1 MSKLKQLGTTWLA
14 IAAMLFNGS
23 LSYAKPSLGA
33 VGGGGARPGG
43 GMSRPGGGGG
53 MSRPSM
59 PQMSRPSPSM
69 SRPSMPSGN
78 FSRPSS
84 NISRPSTPNL
94 SRPSMPTVSNKPK
107 LPSNPSL
114 GSRPSLGGFQPGVSA
129 KPNFPTNKPTLPGGG
144 NIGTTR
150 PGPGNIG
157 ATRPSLKPP
166 GDLKPITRPGGPTT
180 LPGGSGNLPSIA
192 KPFPGGTNPLPGITK
207 PGTKPSLPGGPG
219 DIATRPTLPGVTK
232 PTLPGTKP
240 NLPGGIS
247 TLPSN
252 RPGFGNIDR
261 PVTLPGKPGTGTL
274 PGKPGPG
281 DLTRPTPLPQ
291 PIIPGG
297 GDRPSLKPDR
307 PQIGG
312 GGNWNGNRPG
322 TNRPGTD
329 RPWIGGGNNNN
340 IGNNIINNNNNF
352 INNNNNI
359 NINNWNRP
367 GWGVGGGNWN
377 NGNWNNNYWHDHWHN
392 NYVNNH
398 YHGWYHGCWNGHYG
412 NYWYAPWVVG
422 VSAWGLGSWGWG
434 YGTSYYNPYYIAAA
448 TPIYNY
454 SQPVVVQNYYTTD
467 DTGEQVAAAPQPTP
481 AQLQPFDE
489 GLAKFKAADYP
500 GALVKFDQALRDI
513 PNDPVIH
520 EVRAL
525 TLFALGRYQEAGA
538 ALNALLATSP
548 GMDWTTMSGL
558 YGDPAAYT
566 GQLRK
571 LEDYCRAN
579 KDDAAAMFALTYH
592 YLVIG
597 QQESAITVLK
607 HIVKIQPKDV
617 VAARML
623 KSLEP
628 DQPAADP
635 AVVAKPAVQDPA
647 GHAPPVQDPAANAA
661 PQTDLVGKW
670 QATAGKTT
678 ITLTITEEF
687 AYTWEAATADQ
698 KPVKLEGQITTSPE
712 AMILSNA
719 QQGDMMGKVKSLGPD
734 KFDFTIAGTPP
745 GEPGLSF
752 SRVK

>member
-1 MSKLKQLGTTWLA
+1 
-14 IAAMLFNGS
+14 
-23 LSYAKPSLGA
+23 
-33 VGGGGARPGG
+33 
-43 GMSRPGGGGG
+43 
-53 MSRPSM
+53 
-59 PQMSRPSPSM
+59 
-69 SRPSMPSGN
+69 
-78 FSRPSS
+78 
-84 NISRPSTPNL
+84 
-94 SRPSMPTVSNKPK
+94 
-107 LPSNPSL
+107 
-114 GSRPSLGGFQPGVSA
+114 
-129 KPNFPTNKPTLPGGG
+129 
-144 NIGTTR
+144 
-150 PGPGNIG
+150 
-157 ATRPSLKPP
+157 
-166 GDLKPITRPGGPTT
+166 
-180 LPGGSGNLPSIA
+180 
-192 KPFPGGTNPLPGITK
+192 
-207 PGTKPSLPGGPG
+207 
-219 DIATRPTLPGVTK
+219 
-232 PTLPGTKP
+232 
-240 NLPGGIS
+240 
-247 TLPSN
+247 
-252 RPGFGNIDR
+252 
-261 PVTLPGKPGTGTL
+261 L

-281 DLTRPTPLPQ
+281 GIGGIDRPTTLPGR
-291 PIIPGG
+291 PGIG
-297 GDRPSLKPDR
+297 GDGNIGLPGKPDR

-322 TNRPGTD
+322 YPGSGNNRPGTD

-340 IGNNIINNNNNF
+340 IGNNITNNNNNF

-377 NGNWNNNYWHDHWHN
+377 NGWNNNHWNDHWHN

-422 VSAWGLGSWGWG
+422 VSAWGLGSLAGWG

-448 TPIYNY
+448 TPVYNY

-467 DTGEQVAAAPQPTP
+467 DTGAQVAAAPQATA
-481 AQLQPFDE
+481 AQLQPFDD
-489 GLAKFKAADYP
+489 GLAKFKAGDYLS
-500 GALVKFDQALRDI
+500 ALQKFDQALREFPKDA
-513 PNDPVIH
+513 VVH

-566 GQLRK
+566 TQLRK

-579 KDDAAAMFALTYH
+579 KDDAAALFALTYQ

-597 QQESAITVLK
+597 QQESAVTVLK
-607 HIVKIQPKDV
+607 HIVKMQPKDV
-617 VAARML
+617 VSARML

-647 GHAPPVQDPAANAA
+647 ANVQPANNPAAPANAPAA
-661 PQTDLVGKW
+661 PQTDLVGSWK
-670 QATAGKTT
+670 ATAGKTT
-678 ITLTITEEF
+678 IELTITEDSQ
-687 AYTWEAATADQ
+687 YTWAATTADQ
-698 KPVKLEGQITTSPE
+698 KPVKLEGQLTTSPE

-734 KFDFTIAGTPP
+734 KFDFTVAGTPP

-752 SRVK
+752 SRLK